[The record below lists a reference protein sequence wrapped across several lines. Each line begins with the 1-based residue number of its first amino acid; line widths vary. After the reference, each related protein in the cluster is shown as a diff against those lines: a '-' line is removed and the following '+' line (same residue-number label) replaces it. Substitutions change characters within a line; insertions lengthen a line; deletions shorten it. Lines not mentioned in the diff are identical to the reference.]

1 MSPAATER
9 LYNLLPAVYRVRD
22 ADQGEPLRALMAL
35 LEQELEVVREDIQ
48 RLGDNWFIETC
59 DDWVVPYIGDLL
71 GVRGLHGFGRGDF
84 SQRAYVA
91 NALAYR
97 RRKGTA
103 PVLEQL
109 ARDVTGWP
117 ARAVEFFERLSTTQ
131 YINHTRLDS
140 LRTPDLRRA
149 GDLELLGGPF
159 ERAAHTA
166 EVRRIASGRGRYNI
180 PNLGLFLW
188 RLQSYAVTRGAAR
201 AAATPADGRYTF
213 SPLGQDAPLFNR
225 PQTETDITHL
235 ADEINVPGPLRRRP
249 LYEELEA
256 LRQSQVDG
264 TTWRPGYFG
273 TQPVLQVF
281 VDSQA
286 DPIPPAEM
294 MICDLS
300 AWDRPQTSKSYQP
313 QGGGAGQA
321 LPIQVSVDP
330 VLGRLAF
337 PTGVVPAQVHVS
349 YAYGFSDDVGGGPY
363 DRRDGLAEITRTP
376 PAWQRRVSKELAPVP
391 GDVVATLTE
400 AIQAWNALPAGS
412 MGVIWVLDSETYQEN
427 LTGASGITIP
437 EGSQLRIAAANG
449 RRPHLRGDVSVRGT
463 APGNSLTPG
472 ALIVDG
478 LLVEGALTV
487 LTGNLGRLHL
497 AHSTLVIGLGGLVVN
512 PSVVVGQQ
520 NAQLR
525 VVLERCIGGPIGL
538 PETVGSLRAADCI
551 LSSGT
556 ASAADQ
562 PAVTAPGA
570 AVELERCTVFG
581 TTTARS
587 LEASTCLFTGLVQA
601 ERRQI
606 GCVRFSALPDGS
618 RTPRRYH
625 CQPDLALDGVND
637 PAEIAHVL
645 ARLTPTFTSV
655 DYGNPGYAQ
664 LSRTCA
670 PELRT
675 GAEDGSEMG
684 VFSSLKQP
692 QREANLRASL
702 EEYLRFGLEA
712 GIFFVT

>member
-1 MSPAATER
+1 
-9 LYNLLPAVYRVRD
+9 
-22 ADQGEPLRALMAL
+22 
-35 LEQELEVVREDIQ
+35 
-48 RLGDNWFIETC
+48 
-59 DDWVVPYIGDLL
+59 
-71 GVRGLHGFGRGDF
+71 
-84 SQRAYVA
+84 
-91 NALAYR
+91 
-97 RRKGTA
+97 
-103 PVLEQL
+103 
-109 ARDVTGWP
+109 
-117 ARAVEFFERLSTTQ
+117 
-131 YINHTRLDS
+131 
-140 LRTPDLRRA
+140 
-149 GDLELLGGPF
+149 
-159 ERAAHTA
+159 
-166 EVRRIASGRGRYNI
+166 
-180 PNLGLFLW
+180 
-188 RLQSYAVTRGAAR
+188 
-201 AAATPADGRYTF
+201 
-213 SPLGQDAPLFNR
+213 
-225 PQTETDITHL
+225 
-235 ADEINVPGPLRRRP
+235 
-249 LYEELEA
+249 
-256 LRQSQVDG
+256 
-264 TTWRPGYFG
+264 
-273 TQPVLQVF
+273 
-281 VDSQA
+281 
-286 DPIPPAEM
+286 
-294 MICDLS
+294 
-300 AWDRPQTSKSYQP
+300 
-313 QGGGAGQA
+313 
-321 LPIQVSVDP
+321 
-330 VLGRLAF
+330 
-337 PTGVVPAQVHVS
+337 
-349 YAYGFSDDVGGGPY
+349 
-363 DRRDGLAEITRTP
+363 
-376 PAWQRRVSKELAPVP
+376 
-391 GDVVATLTE
+391 
-400 AIQAWNALPAGS
+400 
-412 MGVIWVLDSETYQEN
+412 
-427 LTGASGITIP
+427 
-437 EGSQLRIAAANG
+437 
-449 RRPHLRGDVSVRGT
+449 VRGT